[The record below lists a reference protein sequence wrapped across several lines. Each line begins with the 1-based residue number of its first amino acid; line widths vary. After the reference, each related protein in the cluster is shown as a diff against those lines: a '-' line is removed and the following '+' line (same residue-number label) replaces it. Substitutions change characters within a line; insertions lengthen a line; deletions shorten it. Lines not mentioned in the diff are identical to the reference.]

1 MAVSLL
7 SFVVLRAVSSGWT
20 QQVAAIPGVKRVPG
34 ASCVGLTLAAH
45 PRLRFDAAAQDAR
58 AFVDMHDELVAPSSE
73 QRAAS
78 SEQEAFVA
86 DRTGALASSEL
97 AEELGWHTG

>member
-34 ASCVGLTLAAH
+34 ASWVALTLAAH

-73 QRAAS
+73 Q
-78 SEQEAFVA
+78 EAFVA